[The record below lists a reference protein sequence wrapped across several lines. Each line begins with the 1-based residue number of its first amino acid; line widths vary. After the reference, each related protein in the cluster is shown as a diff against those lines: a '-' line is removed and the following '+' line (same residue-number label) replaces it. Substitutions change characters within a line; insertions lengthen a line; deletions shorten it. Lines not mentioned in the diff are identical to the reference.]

1 MGFIDNLNNELAKYS
16 LLNHSFYEQ
25 WNMGKLSFSTLQKYA
40 QQYYH
45 HVHAFPCYISAIHSQ
60 CSNLKSRQ
68 VLLENLIEEE
78 RGEENHPELWMRFAE
93 SIGATRES
101 VLNSTWLDNTSNLV
115 NGYHKL
121 SRGSYAKGL
130 GALYAYEQQVPE
142 VAKSKIEGLEKHYKV
157 DNMKDCLKFF
167 EVHITADEWH
177 SEECAGLID
186 ELDEKQKNEAYEGAV
201 TGAKLLWNFL
211 DGIDGRIP
219 TYSVA
224 L

>member
-1 MGFIDNLNNELAKYS
+1 MSFIDNLNNELAKYS
-16 LLNHSFYEQ
+16 LLNHPFYEQ
-25 WNMGKLSFSTLQKYA
+25 WSTGKLSFSTLQKYA

-45 HVHAFPCYISAIHSQ
+45 HVQAFPCYISAIHSQ
-60 CSNLKSRQ
+60 CNNLKSRQ

-78 RGEENHPELWMRFAE
+78 RGKENHPELWMRFAE
-93 SIGATRES
+93 SISATRES
-101 VLNSTWLDNTSNLV
+101 VLNSTWLGGTSNLV

-121 SRGSYAKGL
+121 SRDSYAKGL
-130 GALYAYEQQVPE
+130 GALYAYERQVPE
-142 VAKSKIEGLEKHYKV
+142 VAKSKIEGLEKYYKV

-177 SEECAGLID
+177 SEECADLID
-186 ELDEKQKNEAYEGAV
+186 ELDKKQKNEAHEGAT

-211 DGIDGRIP
+211 DGIDSRTP
-219 TYSVA
+219 TYSVS